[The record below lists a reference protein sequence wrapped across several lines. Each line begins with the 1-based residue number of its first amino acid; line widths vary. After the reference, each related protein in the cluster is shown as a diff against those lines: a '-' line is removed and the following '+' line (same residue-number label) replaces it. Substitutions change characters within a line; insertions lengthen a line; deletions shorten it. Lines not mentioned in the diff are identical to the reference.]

1 MENNLELQDKLNSVF
16 KQIEEAVDN
25 DNIIKLDEFEKIQS
39 LKKEL
44 NVSNENIHDNKK
56 REIERILYLQY
67 YLLTLDDNINISERK
82 EIEYYR
88 DIFGYSD
95 DELSH
100 IEEKVRRD
108 KQRWSDRT

>member
-1 MENNLELQDKLNSVF
+1 MK
-16 KQIEEAVDN
+16 
-25 DNIIKLDEFEKIQS
+25 KIQS

-67 YLLTLDDNINISERK
+67 YLLMLDDNINISERK

-95 DELSH
+95 DELSQ
-100 IEEKVRRD
+100 IEEKVRED
-108 KQRWSDRT
+108 KQGWSDRT